1 MRINKYI
8 AMSGTS
14 SRRGAEELI
23 KSGKV
28 KVNGKIVT
36 ELATDI
42 NEDNDT
48 VTIEGRKISPI
59 KSKIYVMFNKPKG
72 CICTL
77 KDELGRKTI
86 MDYLEDFSDKKIFP
100 VGRLDYDSE
109 GLLLITNDGD
119 LSNKLTQPVNEIPK
133 TYVVKIEGQIEESEL
148 ATLRNGIILDGIKL
162 RRCKIKV
169 LDCEDNSTRLEITIY
184 EGKNRQIHRMFES
197 IDKQVIFLKRIKIG
211 DLRLGGLSRGG
222 YRYLNDK
229 EINYL
234 IRC

>member
-86 MDYLEDFSDKKIFP
+86 MDYLEDFSDKKVFP

>member
-1 MRINKYI
+1 
-8 AMSGTS
+8 MSGTS